1 MEALTVQTLLDD
13 AVARRSEKED
23 PQRDEKRGERRQLEG
38 PVSGGEPIV
47 AFLEKG
53 AVLEPE
59 QHLRAEH
66 QDTHLVERVLHFLPQ
81 VSHLDIYT
89 PGVPMSDEQARSIYQ
104 LMMLTAWADGCLEA
118 PEALVAEAVQG
129 DVPELRQ
136 LPDRGALADR
146 AKKRLDQL
154 GLERALAETAAGLAD
169 AGHRELAFVCC
180 ARILEADGIIAQEE
194 FKLLS
199 QLKAL
204 FGLSTSDVT
213 RLLQRAARS

>member
-1 MEALTVQTLLDD
+1 
-13 AVARRSEKED
+13 
-23 PQRDEKRGERRQLEG
+23 
-38 PVSGGEPIV
+38 
-47 AFLEKG
+47 
-53 AVLEPE
+53 
-59 QHLRAEH
+59 
-66 QDTHLVERVLHFLPQ
+66 
-81 VSHLDIYT
+81 
-89 PGVPMSDEQARSIYQ
+89 MSDEQARSIYE
-104 LMMLTAWADGCLEA
+104 LMMITAWADGCLEA
-118 PEALVAEAVQG
+118 SEALVAEAVQG

-169 AGHRELAFVCC
+169 AGHRELAFICC
-180 ARILEADGIIAQEE
+180 ARILEADGVIAQEE

-204 FGLSTSDVT
+204 FGLSASDVA

>member
-1 MEALTVQTLLDD
+1 
-13 AVARRSEKED
+13 
-23 PQRDEKRGERRQLEG
+23 
-38 PVSGGEPIV
+38 
-47 AFLEKG
+47 
-53 AVLEPE
+53 
-59 QHLRAEH
+59 
-66 QDTHLVERVLHFLPQ
+66 
-81 VSHLDIYT
+81 
-89 PGVPMSDEQARSIYQ
+89 MSDEQARRIYE

-118 PEALVAEAVQG
+118 SEALVAEAVQG

-136 LPDRGALADR
+136 LPGRGALADR

-169 AGHRELAFVCC
+169 AEHRELAFVCC

-199 QLKAL
+199 QLKTL
-204 FGLSTSDVT
+204 FGLSAPDVA

>member
-1 MEALTVQTLLDD
+1 
-13 AVARRSEKED
+13 
-23 PQRDEKRGERRQLEG
+23 
-38 PVSGGEPIV
+38 
-47 AFLEKG
+47 
-53 AVLEPE
+53 
-59 QHLRAEH
+59 
-66 QDTHLVERVLHFLPQ
+66 
-81 VSHLDIYT
+81 
-89 PGVPMSDEQARSIYQ
+89 MSDEQARSIYQ

-118 PEALVAEAVQG
+118 PEALVAEAVLG
-129 DVPELRQ
+129 D
-136 LPDRGALADR
+136 GALADR

-154 GLERALAETAAGLAD
+154 GLERALAETAVGLAD